1 MSTKHTI
8 KSAAGDVAEK
18 AKSAAKEAAQS
29 VKEEAHAQAV
39 GAKDN
44 VAGEV
49 KSVASALRTASNEMR
64 DGSPQERAMGQI
76 AETLADVS
84 DSIRDQDLGE
94 MATTAISFARRN
106 PLVFLGGAAL
116 LGFTAAR
123 FAKSSGDN
131 APDTYEDH
139 ARTASY
145 GSHQSRATPG
155 APVPPYAGER
165 T

>member
-1 MSTKHTI
+1 MSTKHETNT
-8 KSAAGDVAEK
+8 AAGDAAEK
-18 AKSAAKEAAQS
+18 VKSAAKEAAQT

-49 KSVASALRTASNEMR
+49 KSIASALRTASNDMR

-123 FAKSSGDN
+123 FVKSSGEHSR
-131 APDTYEDH
+131 DTYED
-139 ARTASY
+139 RTQTLY
-145 GSHQSRATPG
+145 GPSRSRATPA
-155 APVPPYAGER
+155 APVSPYGGER
-165 T
+165 A